1 MVLPLFYQF
10 LNDSALQALD
20 IYQVSVNPQTGQYY
34 LRPPRYAVFL
44 VIIIFS
50 LVKLLCCYLL
60 FMFVPINFPTTR
72 KHIKCE
78 HKSRGY
84 LIALNVSQNLCCSD

>member
-1 MVLPLFYQF
+1 MSWKILLFVYQCVLMVLPLFYQF

-34 LRPPRYAVFL
+34 LRPPRYGLQDWISFAVFL

-50 LVKLLCCYLL
+50 LVKLLCCL
-60 FMFVPINFPTTR
+60 FTI
-72 KHIKCE
+72 
-78 HKSRGY
+78 
-84 LIALNVSQNLCCSD
+84 

>member
-1 MVLPLFYQF
+1 MSWKILLFVYQCVLMVLPLFYQF

-60 FMFVPINFPTTR
+60 FMFVPIIFSN
-72 KHIKCE
+72 H
-78 HKSRGY
+78 
-84 LIALNVSQNLCCSD
+84 